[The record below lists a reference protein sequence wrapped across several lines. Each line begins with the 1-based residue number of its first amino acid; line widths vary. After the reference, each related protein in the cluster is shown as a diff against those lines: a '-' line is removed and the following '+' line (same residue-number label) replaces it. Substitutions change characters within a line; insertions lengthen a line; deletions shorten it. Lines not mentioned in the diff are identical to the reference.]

1 MYHKLLR
8 LTRKFSNRFFLLEE
22 LSRLSKKSAVNRNTA
37 STLFKM
43 ALNSPSNAEDWIPLH
58 RFLSQLNPLILV
70 DVGANIGNFAFD
82 YASTLPVKHAYLYEP
97 VPQTCEILRKRLDLA
112 SFSSTVHNKAVS
124 QEQGSL
130 QFNLFSDST
139 LNSRHAYIPELTLSG
154 ERPLPKN
161 TINVES
167 CPISEKDIE
176 QPGDLFLKI
185 DVQGMELDVVKGCS
199 PILNRCAA
207 VLVEVS
213 FLPEY
218 DNQPP
223 SFAAVTSVLH
233 EYNLEPVF
241 FHQYGDHNSLY
252 AVERD
257 VLFVHRDLLRRAFDT
272 SLNPSIPSC

>member
-8 LTRKFSNRFFLLEE
+8 LTRKFSSRFFLLEE
-22 LSRLSKKSAVNRNTA
+22 LSRLSRNSAVDKNTA
-37 STLFKM
+37 SALFGM
-43 ALNSPSNAEDWIPLH
+43 VLNSPSKAEDWIPLH

-82 YASTLPVKHAYLYEP
+82 YASTLPLKHAYLYEP
-97 VPQTCEILRKRLDLA
+97 VPQTCDILRKRLDFA
-112 SFSSTVHNKAVS
+112 SFSSTVINKAVS
-124 QEQGSL
+124 QEQGSI

-139 LNSRHAYIPELTLSG
+139 LNSRHAYIPELTLSR
-154 ERPLPKN
+154 ERPMPKN
-161 TINVES
+161 IINVES
-167 CPISEKDIE
+167 SLISEKDIE
-176 QPGDLFLKI
+176 QVGDLFLKI
-185 DVQGMELDVVKGCS
+185 DVQGMEVDAVKGCS
-199 PILNRCAA
+199 LILKRCAA

-233 EYNLEPVF
+233 EYNLDPVF
-241 FHQYGDHNSLY
+241 FHQYGDQNSLY

-257 VLFVHRDLLRRAFDT
+257 VLYIRRDLLSRAFDA
-272 SLNPSIPSC
+272 SLK